1 MNHSFTV
8 HNFKCTLMCKAD
20 SGPGI
25 HTDLSET
32 GTASYFMY
40 IHVVDLDLCII
51 VITGEFGIVYRAH
64 LVKNSLQSVITL
76 PVAVKMMK
84 GIAIICHSGFLGI
97 VIITVVS
104 Y

>member
-1 MNHSFTV
+1 M
-8 HNFKCTLMCKAD
+8 
-20 SGPGI
+20 
-25 HTDLSET
+25 
-32 GTASYFMY
+32 
-40 IHVVDLDLCII
+40 
-51 VITGEFGIVYRAH
+51 
-64 LVKNSLQSVITL
+64 KNSLQSVTTL